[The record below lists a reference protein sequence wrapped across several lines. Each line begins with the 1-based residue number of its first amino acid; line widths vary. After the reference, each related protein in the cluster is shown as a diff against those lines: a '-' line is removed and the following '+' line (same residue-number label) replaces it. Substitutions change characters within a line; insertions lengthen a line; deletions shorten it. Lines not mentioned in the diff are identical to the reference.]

1 MKFHAIP
8 LRKNCKP
15 SSILGLILVGSLL
28 TILSS
33 CGNWVVSSGSTT
45 GTITGKILDARTGS
59 GISGVTVT
67 VSDGLGDTYSGTT
80 TSSGAWS
87 LTASVAATYTV
98 SAAKTGYFF
107 TTPPA
112 ATVMKL
118 GQTVASPVIAGLDLT
133 SYTAT
138 FSFILVWNGTPTA
151 LQMHLSLP
159 DNNYANAANMTGI
172 NPESPNWTPTTS
184 ALIADWNAG
193 FGPNGNN
200 SSGTLSSVGRII
212 VGPTGTGFTGKP
224 KVTDTSGTEIIW
236 LDQDGSTGAPSTI
249 TITDFPV
256 TTGYSITPDAYNKFA
271 SSDTLF
277 EGVAELYV
285 SAPSENLSTATD
297 TSNAVVYVIGNSSGT
312 AKVFGVYTI
321 PTNTPLTTVS
331 VARVNIMDN
340 EFQII
345 PDISVVPDGNYRAV
359 AGQSAANVISIQRTK
374 R

>member
-1 MKFHAIP
+1 M
-8 LRKNCKP
+8 
-15 SSILGLILVGSLL
+15 G
-28 TILSS
+28 LSS
-33 CGNWVVSSGSTT
+33 CGDWSVSSGSTT

-80 TSSGAWS
+80 TSSGTWS
-87 LTASVAATYTV
+87 LTASVSATYTV
-98 SAAKTGYFF
+98 SATKTGYFF
-107 TTPPA
+107 TTPSA

-133 SYTAT
+133 SYTAA

-159 DNNYANAANMTGI
+159 DANYAVASSMSGL
-172 NPESPNWTPTTS
+172 NPESPNWTPTTPN
-184 ALIADWNAG
+184 LIAEWNAG

-200 SSGTLSSVGRII
+200 SSGTLSSSGRII
-212 VGPTGTGFTGKP
+212 VGPTGTGFTAVSKA
-224 KVTDTSGTEIIW
+224 TNSSGTEIIW
-236 LDQDGSTGAPSTI
+236 LDQSGSTGAPSTI
-249 TITDFPV
+249 TISDFPV
-256 TTGYSITPDAYNKFA
+256 TDGYAITPDAYNKFD
-271 SSDTLF
+271 SSDTKF

-285 SAPSENLSTATD
+285 SAPTGSLSSATS

-321 PTNTPLTTVS
+321 PTNTSLTTVS
-331 VARVNIMDN
+331 VARVNIMDA

-345 PDISVVPDGNYRAV
+345 PDISVVPDGNYRA
-359 AGQSAANVISIQRTK
+359 AAEQTANIITIQRTK